1 MTRMRR
7 SAGTSRARRG
17 RARRKIPLTSTSVWA
32 SAAGRSMCATSGA
45 PAPARAAATCSLV
58 SIHGAPCFVRVC
70 RCAATV
76 VELGHGEVKVSYVGW
91 GQEWDEWR
99 KMRLDEIQRTKPASA
114 SNATRPAAAR
124 LEPVQKALP
133 GKAGAKRKATHVYA
147 PTHFGHYQP
156 QQQQQQQQQQQYHRH
171 AARVRRPRQ
180 HDSGT
185 LAAPTPCASP
195 LSRAT
200 GTPTRRST
208 ASNTTVT
215 RRIRRSS
222 RMGTRTIRRRVT
234 RAGRAALTI
243 PRTASSQ
250 RTCRRCRTSASTS
263 CLSRCRLGST
273 LSFGPGFLRPPAA
286 TLSDLTP
293 GLPAHCS

>member
-1 MTRMRR
+1 MRR

-99 KMRLDEIQRTKPASA
+99 KMRPDEIQRTKPASA

-124 LEPVQKALP
+124 LEPVQRLCRERPARSARRPTFTRPRISATISRSSSSSSSSSSSNITGTLPACGDPVSTTPEPWPRPRPVHRLSPVRQVRPPVAVRPAIRRLHVVSAAAAVWALVRSGGGLRGRAERRLRSRVRP
-133 GKAGAKRKATHVYA
+133 AASVRVGA
-147 PTHFGHYQP
+147 
-156 QQQQQQQQQQQYHRH
+156 
-171 AARVRRPRQ
+171 AAR
-180 HDSGT
+180 
-185 LAAPTPCASP
+185 APA
-195 LSRAT
+195 
-200 GTPTRRST
+200 
-208 ASNTTVT
+208 
-215 RRIRRSS
+215 
-222 RMGTRTIRRRVT
+222 
-234 RAGRAALTI
+234 RAA
-243 PRTASSQ
+243 
-250 RTCRRCRTSASTS
+250 
-263 CLSRCRLGST
+263 
-273 LSFGPGFLRPPAA
+273 
-286 TLSDLTP
+286 
-293 GLPAHCS
+293 

>member
-99 KMRLDEIQRTKPASA
+99 KMRPDEIQRTKPASA

-147 PTHFGHYQP
+147 PTHFGHY
-156 QQQQQQQQQQQYHRH
+156 
-171 AARVRRPRQ
+171 RRG
-180 HDSGT
+180 S
-185 LAAPTPCASP
+185 S
-195 LSRAT
+195 S
-200 GTPTRRST
+200 SSS
-208 ASNTTVT
+208 SNTTGTLPACGDPVST
-215 RRIRRSS
+215 TPEPWPRPRPVHRLSPVRQVRPPVAVRPAIRRLHVVSAAAAVWALVRS
-222 RMGTRTIRRRVT
+222 GGGLR
-234 RAGRAALTI
+234 GRAE
-243 PRTASSQ
+243 
-250 RTCRRCRTSASTS
+250 RRLR
-263 CLSRCRLGST
+263 SRVR
-273 LSFGPGFLRPPAA
+273 PAA
-286 TLSDLTP
+286 SVRV
-293 GLPAHCS
+293 GAAARAPARAA